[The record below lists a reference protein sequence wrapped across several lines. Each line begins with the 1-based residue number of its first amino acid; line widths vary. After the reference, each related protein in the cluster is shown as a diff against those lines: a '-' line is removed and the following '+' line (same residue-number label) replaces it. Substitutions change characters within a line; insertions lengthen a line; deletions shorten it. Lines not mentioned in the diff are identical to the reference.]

1 MIKGLGKSG
10 KLLLTG
16 TFLVFLGLFF
26 YGIQTFLKIG
36 KTSSR
41 PEVLVPET
49 TNQVQVSQDTSDY
62 WDKYINPEYMF
73 SIKYPRFLSAIEIQG
88 QGGYLVFVR
97 FEEDSFSQ
105 GKGVAVGV
113 SDRGAEEEVGAVKKE
128 IAEGVEAKL
137 VKEDKITIAGTIAT
151 RLEYEPINPN
161 EGEQRVVVVLN
172 NGKYSFSVSTTPDQ
186 IDQVLT
192 NLKFLETF
200 KGCKD
205 IREEKDI
212 APFLQSYCSGE
223 VCSQQKTKET
233 CGRLDAL
240 KLEETGLPESG
251 GKDKIRDCVWVES
264 ESPPNQCRPR
274 Y

>member
-1 MIKGLGKSG
+1 VIKGLGKSG

-16 TFLVFLGLFF
+16 AFLAFLGLFL
-26 YGIQTFLKIG
+26 YGIQAFLKIN
-36 KTSSR
+36 KPSSR
-41 PEVLVPET
+41 SEVLAPET
-49 TNQVQVSQDTSDY
+49 TNQLEVSQEESGY
-62 WDKYINPEYMF
+62 WDTYINPEYMF
-73 SIKYPRFLSAIEIQG
+73 SIKYPRFLSAIEMQG

-97 FEEDSFSQ
+97 FEENSFSQ

-113 SDRGAEEEVGAVKKE
+113 SDRGPEEEVAAVKKE

-137 VKEDKITIAGTIAT
+137 VKEDKVTMVGTIAT

-161 EGEQRVVVVLN
+161 EGEQRVAVVLN
-172 NGKYSFSVSTTPDQ
+172 NGKYSFSLSTTPDQ
-186 IDQVLT
+186 IAQVVT

-205 IREEKDI
+205 IREEKSVS
-212 APFLQSYCSGE
+212 PFLQSYCSGE
-223 VCSQQKTKET
+223 VCSQEKTKEI
-233 CGRLDAL
+233 CERLDAL
-240 KLEETGLPESG
+240 KIEETGLPESS
-251 GKDKIRDCVWVES
+251 GKDRIRDCVWVES